1 MDELRHRYK
10 QEPNC
15 YGYRGMRKGRL
26 QSLKN
31 LVTKMLGKMDSRV
44 SQILGR
50 AEAFHLDFGGPP
62 FGMMAKVSKEGIP
75 GYEPLPKSVLANLIK
90 GKLIPS
96 QLQVVEPST
105 GIRSVQSDI
114 QDLLTVSKQPTR
126 N

>member
-1 MDELRHRYK
+1 
-10 QEPNC
+10 
-15 YGYRGMRKGRL
+15 
-26 QSLKN
+26 
-31 LVTKMLGKMDSRV
+31 
-44 SQILGR
+44 
-50 AEAFHLDFGGPP
+50 
-62 FGMMAKVSKEGIP
+62 MMAKVSKEGIP

-105 GIRSVQSDI
+105 GIRNVQSDI